1 VWLGKQC
8 KWHIKNSLA
17 SEGVLHLG
25 LDVLCGYIKF
35 TIANVSNLALGF
47 SSYKFLQ
54 FIRLNSFQAGMK
66 HRQRDS
72 SLNSVI
78 P

>member
-1 VWLGKQC
+1 VWLNKQS
-8 KWHIKNSLA
+8 KWRIQNSLA

-25 LDVLCGYIKF
+25 LGVLCGHIKF
-35 TIANVSNLALGF
+35 TTARVSNLALGF
-47 SSYKFLQ
+47 SSYKSLRP
-54 FIRLNSFQAGMK
+54 IRLNAFQAGMK